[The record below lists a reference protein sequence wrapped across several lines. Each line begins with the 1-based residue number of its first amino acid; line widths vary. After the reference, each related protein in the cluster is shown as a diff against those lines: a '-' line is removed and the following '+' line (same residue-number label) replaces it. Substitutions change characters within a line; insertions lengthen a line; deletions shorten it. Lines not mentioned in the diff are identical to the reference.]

1 LLFFHL
7 KISQLERVAMA
18 GHNKWSKVKHI
29 KAREDAKKSKIFSKH
44 VRAIMTAARQGGGNP
59 DNNPALRLAI
69 ERARADSMPMSN
81 IQKAIDKATGKLPG
95 VTLTEVVYEG
105 YGPGGVAIMVECLT
119 DNKNRTVA
127 EIRHIFRKNGGNL
140 GTSGSVAW
148 MFEKKGIIVVG
159 RGEKDDE
166 VMEQALEAGAE
177 DIKEMDEVL
186 VIETTPEEF
195 NQVLEAINQLEGIEI
210 IESNIQLTPTNTTDV
225 SDEVAEK
232 VERLIDALEESDDV
246 QNVIHNMA

>member
-1 LLFFHL
+1 
-7 KISQLERVAMA
+7 MA

-29 KAREDAKKSKIFSKH
+29 KAKEDAKKSKIFTKH

-69 ERARADSMPMSN
+69 ERAKADSMPMSN
-81 IQKAIDKATGKLPG
+81 IQRAIDKATGNLEG
-95 VTLTEVVYEG
+95 VVLSEVTYEG

-127 EIRHIFRKNGGNL
+127 EIRHAFKKAGGSL

-148 MFEKKGIIVVG
+148 MFEKKGIIVVN
-159 RGEKDDE
+159 RSEKDED
-166 VMEQALEAGAE
+166 VMEKAIEAEAE
-177 DIKEMDEVL
+177 DIKEMEEVL
-186 VIETTPEEF
+186 VIESMPEDF
-195 NQVLEAINQLEGIEI
+195 NAVLEAVNSIDGVEI
-210 IESNIQLTPTNTTDV
+210 IESNIQLTPINFSDV
-225 SDEVAEK
+225 DDETAEK
-232 VERLIDALEESDDV
+232 VERLIEKLEEIDDV

>member
-1 LLFFHL
+1 
-7 KISQLERVAMA
+7 MA

-29 KAREDAKKSKIFSKH
+29 KAKEDAKKSKIFTKH

-69 ERARADSMPMSN
+69 ERAKADSMPMSN
-81 IQKAIDKATGKLPG
+81 IQRAIDKATGNLEG
-95 VTLTEVVYEG
+95 VVLSEVTYEG

-127 EIRHIFRKNGGNL
+127 EIRHAFKKAGGSL

-148 MFEKKGIIVVG
+148 MFEKKGIIVVN
-159 RGEKDDE
+159 RSYKDEEIMEK
-166 VMEQALEAGAE
+166 AIEAGAD

-186 VIETTPEEF
+186 VIETAPEDF
-195 NQVLEAINQLEGIEI
+195 NAVLEAVNSIEGIEI
-210 IESNIQLTPTNTTDV
+210 LESNVQLTATNLSEVD
-225 SDEVAEK
+225 DETAEK
-232 VERLIDALEESDDV
+232 VERLIEVLEDIDDV

>member
-1 LLFFHL
+1 
-7 KISQLERVAMA
+7 MA

-29 KAREDAKKSKIFSKH
+29 KAKEDAKKSKIFTKH

-69 ERARADSMPMSN
+69 DRAKADSMPMSN
-81 IQKAIDKATGKLPG
+81 IQRAIDKATGNLDG
-95 VTLTEVVYEG
+95 VVLSEVTYEG

-127 EIRHIFRKNGGNL
+127 EIRHAFKKAGGSL

-148 MFEKKGIIVVG
+148 MFEKKGVIVIN
-159 RGEKDDE
+159 RSDKDE
-166 VMEQALEAGAE
+166 QVMESAIEAGAE
-177 DIKEMDEVL
+177 DIKELDEVL
-186 VIETTPEEF
+186 VIESSPEDF
-195 NQVLEAINQLEGIEI
+195 NAVLEAVSAIDGIEI
-210 IESNIQLTPTNTTDV
+210 LESNVQLVATNESEVD
-225 SDEVAEK
+225 DETAEK
-232 VERLIDALEESDDV
+232 VERLIEVLEDIDDV

>member
-1 LLFFHL
+1 
-7 KISQLERVAMA
+7 MA

-29 KAREDAKKSKIFSKH
+29 KAKEDAKKSKIFTKH

-69 ERARADSMPMSN
+69 ERAKADSMPMSN
-81 IQKAIDKATGKLPG
+81 IQRAIDKATGNLDG
-95 VTLTEVVYEG
+95 VVLSEVTYEG

-127 EIRHIFRKNGGNL
+127 EIRHAFKKAGGSL

-148 MFEKKGIIVVG
+148 MFEKKGVIVVN
-159 RGEKDDE
+159 RSDKDEE
-166 VMEQALEAGAE
+166 VIENAIEAGAD
-177 DIKEMDEVL
+177 DIKELDEVL
-186 VIETTPEEF
+186 VIESAPEDF
-195 NQVLEAINQLEGIEI
+195 NAVLEAVNSIDGIEI
-210 IESNIQLTPTNTTDV
+210 LESNVQLVATNESEVD
-225 SDEVAEK
+225 DETAEK
-232 VERLIDALEESDDV
+232 VERLIEVLEDIDDV

>member
-1 LLFFHL
+1 
-7 KISQLERVAMA
+7 MA

-29 KAREDAKKSKIFSKH
+29 KAKEDAKKSKIFTKH

-69 ERARADSMPMSN
+69 ERAKADSMPMSN
-81 IQKAIDKATGKLPG
+81 IQRAIDKATGNLEG
-95 VTLTEVVYEG
+95 VTLSEVTYEG

-127 EIRHIFRKNGGNL
+127 EIRHAFKKAGGSL

-148 MFEKKGIIVVG
+148 MFEKKGIIVVN
-159 RGEKDDE
+159 RSEKDDE
-166 VMEQALEAGAE
+166 VMEKAIEAGAE

-186 VIETTPEEF
+186 VIESAPEDF
-195 NQVLEAINQLEGIEI
+195 NNVLEAVNAIDGIEI
-210 IESNIQLTPTNTTDV
+210 LESNIQLTATNESEVD
-225 SDEVAEK
+225 DETAEK
-232 VERLIDALEESDDV
+232 VEKLIEVLEEIDDV

>member
-1 LLFFHL
+1 
-7 KISQLERVAMA
+7 MA

-29 KAREDAKKSKIFSKH
+29 KAKEDAKKSKIFTKH

-59 DNNPALRLAI
+59 DTNAALRLAVD
-69 ERARADSMPMSN
+69 RAKADSMPMNN
-81 IQKAIDKATGKLPG
+81 IQRAIDKATGNLDG
-95 VTLTEVVYEG
+95 ITLEEVTYEG

-127 EIRHIFRKNGGNL
+127 EVRHAFKKAGGNL

-148 MFEKKGIIVVG
+148 MFEKKGVIVLNKSDKDEEVE
-159 RGEKDDE
+159 EK
-166 VMEQALEAGAE
+166 AIEAGAE

-186 VIETTPEEF
+186 VIETVPEDF
-195 NQVLEAINQLEGIEI
+195 NAVLEAVNSIEGIEI
-210 IESNIQLTPTNTTDV
+210 LESNIQLVATNESEVD
-225 SDEVAEK
+225 DEVAEK
-232 VERLIDALEESDDV
+232 VEKLIEVLEEIDDV

>member
-1 LLFFHL
+1 
-7 KISQLERVAMA
+7 MA

-29 KAREDAKKSKIFSKH
+29 KAKEDAKKSKIFTKH

-69 ERARADSMPMSN
+69 DRAKADSMPMSN
-81 IQKAIDKATGKLPG
+81 IQRAIDKATGNLEG
-95 VTLTEVVYEG
+95 VTLSEVTYEG

-127 EIRHIFRKNGGNL
+127 EIRHAFKKAGGSL

-148 MFEKKGIIVVG
+148 MFEKKGIIVVN
-159 RGEKDDE
+159 RSDKDDE
-166 VMEQALEAGAE
+166 VMEKAIEAGAE
-177 DIKEMDEVL
+177 DIKELDEVL
-186 VIETTPEEF
+186 VIESAPEDF
-195 NQVLEAINQLEGIEI
+195 NAVLEAVSAIDGIEI
-210 IESNIQLTPTNTTDV
+210 LESNIQLTATNESEVD
-225 SDEVAEK
+225 DETAEK
-232 VERLIDALEESDDV
+232 VERLIEVLEDIDDV

>member
-1 LLFFHL
+1 
-7 KISQLERVAMA
+7 MA

-29 KAREDAKKSKIFSKH
+29 KAKEDAKKSKIFTKH

-69 ERARADSMPMSN
+69 DRAKADAMPMQN
-81 IQKAIDKATGKLPG
+81 IQRAIDKATGNLDG
-95 VTLTEVVYEG
+95 VVLSEVTYEG

-127 EIRHIFRKNGGNL
+127 EIRHAFKKAGGTL

-148 MFEKKGIIVVG
+148 MFEKKGVIVVN
-159 RGEKDDE
+159 RSNKDDE
-166 VMEQALEAGAE
+166 VMEKAIEAGAE

-186 VIETTPEEF
+186 VIETAPEDF
-195 NQVLEAINQLEGIEI
+195 NAVLEAVNDIDGIEI
-210 IESNIQLTPTNTTDV
+210 LESNVQLVATNESDV
-225 SDEVAEK
+225 DDETAEK
-232 VERLIDALEESDDV
+232 VERLIEVLEELDDV